1 MKKLTYRFFVPLL
14 ALLVSV
20 SSCDLEE
27 ANIDPTR
34 VDDAAVNLVLPS
46 GIAHL
51 GYNTGAIATRN
62 PGIIMQY
69 FAGTDAQQLGYTQYN
84 FPANTMNN
92 FWGFGM
98 YAGAMKDFNV
108 IMEATN
114 PEVEGSLNAP
124 YYNAIAKILMANS
137 LGMLTQFFGDV
148 PYDDA
153 FQGFEGNVT
162 PEYDSQQEIYAT
174 IQRLL
179 DEAITQLAGD
189 PGDILPGADDLIY
202 AGDPDLWTMAAWAF
216 KARYYMHLSER
227 GQENVQN
234 ALDAAQNAFTAVDQ
248 GAYVPFEATQ
258 TGANP
263 LWQFENQRSGTLV
276 VAPFFREVMAGDPR
290 RPVIFGPA
298 NGGFGLQDGFWSK
311 QDSPIKL
318 INYPEVLFIIAE
330 ARFRLGTGDALEA
343 MQAGVRAN
351 FAELNLGEEIAD
363 AYVAANIN
371 EASLANIINAKYR
384 SLYPENQAW
393 VDYRRTGFPDIEKNP
408 VIEQGLNPSQ
418 VIPERFIYPVDELNY
433 NTENVMDARDRQGG
447 ALLDANLW
455 AFEEQ

>member
-1 MKKLTYRFFVPLL
+1 MKKLQYRFFVPLL

-20 SSCDLEE
+20 SSCDFGDT
-27 ANIDPTR
+27 NIDPTR

-92 FWGFGM
+92 FWGTGM

-124 YYNAIAKILMANS
+124 HYNAIAKILMANS

-148 PYDDA
+148 PYSDA

-162 PEYDSQQEIYAT
+162 PEYDTQQEIYAT

-189 PGDILPGADDLIY
+189 PGDIIPGADDLIY
-202 AGDPDLWTMAAWAF
+202 GGDAELWTKAAWAF
-216 KARYYMHLSER
+216 KARYYMHLSEK
-227 GQENVQN
+227 GQDNVEN
-234 ALDAAQNAFTAVDQ
+234 ALNAAQNAFTAASE
-248 GAYVPFEATQ
+248 GAYVPFDATQ

-263 LWQFENQRSGTLV
+263 LWQFENQRSGTMV
-276 VAPFFREVMAGDPR
+276 VAPFFREVMAEDPR

-298 NGGFGLQDGFWSK
+298 NGGFGVQNSFWSR
-311 QDSPIKL
+311 QDSPVKL
-318 INYPEVLFIIAE
+318 INYPEVQFIIAE
-330 ARFRLGTGDALEA
+330 AQFRLGNTSDATTALNEA
-343 MQAGVRAN
+343 IRGN
-351 FAELNLGEEIAD
+351 FAELEIPGAT
-363 AYVAANIN
+363 YTVGS
-371 EASLANIINAKYR
+371 ASLATVINEKYKA
-384 SLYPENQAW
+384 LYPQNQAW

-433 NTENVMDARDRQGG
+433 NTENVMEARERQGG
-447 ALLDANLW
+447 DLLDVTLW
-455 AFEEQ
+455 AFE

>member
-1 MKKLTYRFFVPLL
+1 MKKIHYKFFAPLL

-20 SSCDLEE
+20 SSCDFGDT
-27 ANIDPTR
+27 NIDPTR

-51 GYNTGAIATRN
+51 GYNTGAVGARN

-69 FAGTDAQQLGYTQYN
+69 FAGTDAQQLGFTQYN

-92 FWGFGM
+92 FWGTGM
-98 YAGAMKDFNV
+98 YAGAMKDFHV

-114 PEVEGSLNAP
+114 PEVEETLNAP
-124 YYNAIAKILMANS
+124 HYNAIAKILMANS
-137 LGMLTQFFGDV
+137 LGMLTQFFGDI
-148 PYDDA
+148 PYSDA

-162 PEYDSQQEIYAT
+162 PEYDTQQEIYAT

-179 DEAITQLAGD
+179 DEAITQLEGG
-189 PGDILPGADDLIY
+189 PGDIVPGADDLIY
-202 AGDPDLWTMAAWAF
+202 GGDAELWTKAAWAF
-216 KARYYMHLSER
+216 KARYYMHLSEK
-227 GQENVQN
+227 GQDNVQN
-234 ALDAAQNAFTAVDQ
+234 ALNAAQNAFTAADE

-263 LWQFENQRSGTLV
+263 LWQFENQRSGTMV
-276 VAPFFREVMAGDPR
+276 VAPFFREVMAEDPR
-290 RPVIFGPA
+290 RPVIFGTA
-298 NGGFGLQDGFWSK
+298 NGGFGVQNGFWSR
-311 QDSPIKL
+311 QDSPVKL

-330 ARFRLGTGDALEA
+330 AQFRLGNTGAATTALNNA
-343 MQAGVRAN
+343 IAAN
-351 FAELNLGEEIAD
+351 FNELNVGG
-363 AYVAANIN
+363 AYTVGT
-371 EASLANIINAKYR
+371 ASLANIINEKYR
-384 SLYPENQAW
+384 ALFPQNQAW

-433 NTENVMDARDRQGG
+433 NTENVIEARERQGG
-447 ALLDANLW
+447 DLLDVTLW
-455 AFEEQ
+455 AFE